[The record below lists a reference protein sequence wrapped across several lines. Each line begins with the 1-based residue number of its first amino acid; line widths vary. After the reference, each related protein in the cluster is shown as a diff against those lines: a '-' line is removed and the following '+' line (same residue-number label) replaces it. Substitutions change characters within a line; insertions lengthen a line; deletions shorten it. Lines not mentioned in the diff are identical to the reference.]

1 MFITYLSSVL
11 IVLGALSVWI
21 AVQGLARWFAHRNP
35 EFGPAREEGG
45 GCGFLCSCKNPA
57 ACPKREI
64 KDSMNKPET
73 LSRSENLNR
82 LE

>member
-11 IVLGALSVWI
+11 IVLGALSIWI
-21 AVQGLARWFAHRNP
+21 AVQGLARRFAHRNP

-57 ACPKREI
+57 ACSRREI
-64 KDSMNKPET
+64 KDLANQAET
-73 LSRSENLNR
+73 SSSSENPNR